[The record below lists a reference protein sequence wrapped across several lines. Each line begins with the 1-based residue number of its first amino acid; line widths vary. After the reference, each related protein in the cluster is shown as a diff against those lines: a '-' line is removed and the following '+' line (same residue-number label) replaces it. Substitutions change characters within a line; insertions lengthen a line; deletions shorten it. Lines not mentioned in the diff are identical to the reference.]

1 MNMRKLTLILLV
13 FFALQLHSV
22 NAQPNSEVEILTQ
35 KLHEFMAGASVND
48 KQIHDN
54 FWAED
59 LIYTS
64 SAGLRFGKAEIMDG
78 FNASQQLQEA
88 APTMIYTAHDIQVN
102 VYENTAVVA
111 FRMKGET
118 LNTQGSSQAWYL
130 NSGTFLKRDGEWKV
144 VNWQATRIP
153 N

>member
-1 MNMRKLTLILLV
+1 MRKIILFVLV
-13 FFALQLHSV
+13 FFALQIHSV
-22 NAQPNSEVEILTQ
+22 NAQQNSEVENLTK

-48 KQIHDN
+48 EQIHDN

-64 SAGLRFGKAEIMDG
+64 SAGLRFGKKQIMDG
-78 FNASQQLQEA
+78 FKNQEDNDQNTPSTTYIA
-88 APTMIYTAHDIQVN
+88 DEIKVQV
-102 VYENTAVVA
+102 YDDMAIVA
-111 FRMKGET
+111 FKMTGVTET
-118 LNTQGSSQAWYL
+118 EQGDQKMYFL
-130 NSGTFLKRDGEWKV
+130 NSGTFLKREGEWKV